1 MQIFLQEIMIHFL
14 LVLNSNS
21 KTITTG
27 NKPSIAMQ
35 ALELQ
40 QFAVS
45 EIRQFA
51 QKKGVP
57 SPQNADNQPINLK

>member
-1 MQIFLQEIMIHFL
+1 MIHFL

-27 NKPSIAMQ
+27 NKPPIAERLDRSFSNLLHLPEYPDAAMQ

-40 QFAVS
+40 
-45 EIRQFA
+45 
-51 QKKGVP
+51 
-57 SPQNADNQPINLK
+57 